1 MVCCIHKGFTGGGVL
16 RTIVVQYHCNG
27 MGNAGLGGG
36 GGKGGWGGGQNARK
50 KEIFER
56 AKL

>member
-36 GGKGGWGGGQNARK
+36 GGEGWEGGGGGGVGGGK
-50 KEIFER
+50 G
-56 AKL
+56 